1 MSTIVPHTLINWRRQ
16 FHAYP
21 ETGWTEFVT
30 TARVIQT
37 LEAMGHQ
44 VLTGTQ
50 VINPDFVRG
59 YDPQAVKKAQ
69 AAAKA
74 AGIDEAILQRI
85 GDYTGCA
92 AIFDTGR
99 PGPVVALRFELDCVN
114 VQESACASHTPQQ
127 ESFASS
133 QPGFMHACG
142 HDGHMAI
149 GLGVA
154 QWLTAHSESLC
165 GSVKLLFQPAEE
177 GVRGARPMA
186 ESGILDDVDFFA
198 CGHLGCDIPSNTIVA
213 APEKFLSTLKID
225 MSFQGKAAHAGMEPH
240 LGKNALAAACHTT
253 LQLLSL
259 PTHGEGMTRVNVGVL
274 RGGEGRNVIPSHAQM
289 QVEVRGENEK
299 INNFMYQE
307 AMRRAQGAA
316 LSFDVQL
323 DTQIMGEAVNFVPD
337 DEMTELVMAIARDIP
352 SVQHV
357 QRSMNF
363 NGSDDATV
371 LIKRVQSHG
380 GKAAY
385 FVIGSDL
392 KAGHHQSEFDI
403 DEDQLF
409 TGYTL
414 FTQLLERLLQPAQGE
429 KR

>member
-1 MSTIVPHTLINWRRQ
+1 MKTIDPRTLINWRRQ

-21 ETGWTEFVT
+21 ETGWTEFAT

-37 LEAMGHQ
+37 LETMGYR

-69 AAAKA
+69 AAART

-92 AIFDTGR
+92 AIIETGR

-127 ESFASS
+127 ENFASS

-154 QWLTAHSESLC
+154 QWLMDHRDNLC

-299 INNFMYQE
+299 INNFMYEE

-414 FTQLLERLLQPAQGE
+414 FTQLLTRLLQPA
-429 KR
+429 

>member
-1 MSTIVPHTLINWRRQ
+1 MNEIDNNTLVNWRRQ

-21 ETGWTEFVT
+21 ETGWTEFTT
-30 TARVIQT
+30 TARIIEM

-44 VLTGTQ
+44 VLTGIQ

-59 YDPQAVKKAQ
+59 YDKQAVRKSQ
-69 AAAKA
+69 AAARA
-74 AGIDEAILQRI
+74 AGIDESLLQRI
-85 GDYTGCA
+85 GDYSGCA
-92 AIFDTGR
+92 AIFDTGK
-99 PGPVVALRFELDCVN
+99 PGPVVALRFEIDCVN
-114 VQESACASHTPQQ
+114 VQESSSANHPPQQ
-127 ESFASS
+127 GNFASS

-154 QWLTAHSESLC
+154 QWLINHRDALC
-165 GSVKLLFQPAEE
+165 GCVKLLFQPAEE

-198 CGHLGCDIPSNTIVA
+198 CGHLGCDAPSNTIVA

-225 MSFQGKAAHAGMEPH
+225 MRFQGKAAHAGMEPH
-240 LGKNALAAACHTT
+240 QGKNALAAACHTT
-253 LQLLSL
+253 LQLMSI

-274 RGGEGRNVIPSHAQM
+274 HGGEGRNVIPSYAEM
-289 QVEVRGENEK
+289 QVEVRGENEN
-299 INNFMYQE
+299 INNFMYEE
-307 AMRRAQGAA
+307 AMRRAKGVA

-323 DTQIMGEAVNFVPD
+323 DTNIMGEAVNFVPD
-337 DEMTELVMAIARDIP
+337 DEMTALIMSIAREIP
-352 SVQHV
+352 TVEHV

-371 LIKRVQSHG
+371 LIKKVQSHG

-392 KAGHHQSEFDI
+392 KAGHHQAEFDI
-403 DEDQLF
+403 DEEQLF

-414 FTQLLERLLQPAQGE
+414 FTRLL
-429 KR
+429 KRLLSAD

>member
-1 MSTIVPHTLINWRRQ
+1 MKTIDPRTLINWRRQ

-21 ETGWTEFVT
+21 ETGWTEFAT
-30 TARVIQT
+30 TTRVIQT

-69 AAAKA
+69 AAART
-74 AGIDEAILQRI
+74 AGIDEAILQRL

-92 AIFDTGR
+92 AIFETGR

-127 ESFASS
+127 ENFASS

-154 QWLTAHSESLC
+154 QWLMEHRDSLC

-299 INNFMYQE
+299 INNFMYEE

-414 FTQLLERLLQPAQGE
+414 FTQLLTRLLQPA
-429 KR
+429 